1 MERGARNSDGSVV
14 GIEAVTADLEALRE
28 RTRAACTRLNRT
40 HAELVDIT
48 VDLLDRGLWA
58 EGGIRS
64 PEHWL
69 MVRAGLSPATAR
81 DVVRMAR
88 RAGELPEAMASL
100 STGTLSLDQ
109 ASVLTRHVPASHSQA
124 ATALAEKCTVPQ
136 LRRALSRYGFQKDV
150 DSNEDNTDDTD
161 SDETPDPRT
170 PGEKAGPNTV
180 REDPVLTMSTNS
192 DGVFTLRFS
201 APASV
206 GALVEQAIR
215 EAKDALFAAGQSTAT
230 LADALVEVCNRSLST
245 LDGTSRSRKYR
256 VNVHLDTDGGWLPG
270 VGRLPEH
277 MLRAVTCDGTL
288 VPVWETDG
296 HPVNLGRSMRIVPE
310 RLRRLVIA
318 RDGGCAYPG
327 CLSTG
332 HVDVHHVVHWTDGGR
347 TDLDNLV
354 ALCAFDHDTHH
365 AGAFGIEQ
373 DPDLPGRFLFTGRGG
388 WRLEPLHALPDPLP
402 PSGPPSDEDETTGD
416 AQLAV
421 VEPPPTW
428 QGPTG
433 DRLDM
438 GWVDIM
444 PNPPPSSAA

>member
-1 MERGARNSDGSVV
+1 MEMGARNSDGSVV
-14 GIEAVTADLEALRE
+14 GIEAVTADLETLRE
-28 RTRAACTRLNRT
+28 RTRVVCTRLNRS

-48 VDLLDRGLWA
+48 VDLLERSLWA

-88 RAGELPEAMASL
+88 RALDLPEALSSL

-109 ASVLTRHVPASHSQA
+109 ASVLTRHVPATHSQA

-136 LRRALSRYGFQKDV
+136 LRRALSRHGFHDDSD
-150 DSNEDNTDDTD
+150 DSNDDTD
-161 SDETPDPRT
+161 EKPDRRT
-170 PGEKAGPNTV
+170 PGEKAGPNSV

-215 EAKDALFAAGQSTAT
+215 EAKDALFAAGQATAT
-230 LADALVEVCNRSLST
+230 LADALVEVCNRSLTT
-245 LDGTSRSRKYR
+245 LEGTSRSRKYR
-256 VNVHLDTDGGWLPG
+256 VNVHLDTEGGWLPG
-270 VGRLPEH
+270 VGRLPDH

-288 VPVWETDG
+288 VPVWETG
-296 HPVNLGRSMRIVPE
+296 GQPVNLGRSMRIVPE
-310 RLRRLVIA
+310 RLQRLVIA

-332 HVDVHHVVHWTDGGR
+332 HVDVHHVVHWTDGGP

-354 ALCAFDHDTHH
+354 ALCAFHHDTHH
-365 AGAFGIEQ
+365 AGSFGIEA
-373 DPDLPGRFLFTGRGG
+373 DADHPGHFRFTGRGG
-388 WRLEPLHALPDPLP
+388 WPLEPLHAHPDPP
-402 PSGPPSDEDETTGD
+402 PAAGPPSDD
-416 AQLAV
+416 AAPDDGERAKE
-421 VEPPPTW
+421 EPPPTW

-433 DRLDM
+433 EHLDM
-438 GWVDIM
+438 QWVEVL